1 MSGPDHPEPAGAPQG
16 PGPGGEYARIAAASD
31 EDLAAELLA
40 LTPTHEGRDRDQ
52 LRAWARVA
60 LGFGR
65 ELADT
70 AGAPAPGDPA
80 RPEAEVTDMATGGLR
95 RDEVLLAEYL
105 HRAAGDRVIVYA
117 DALDYARGVAEA
129 AGWGGDYPR
138 PALREAALAHEEAHR
153 MLHRGHSR
161 ELRRRLDHTVLRWG
175 PLRVRGHIVGA
186 DEIAA
191 HAYAGRRG
199 ALRRS
204 PLALTAAIA
213 ATLAHRG
220 TDHHGPGPRTTPGDR
235 P

>member
-1 MSGPDHPEPAGAPQG
+1 MNGTPHPEPAGAPQG
-16 PGPGGEYARIAAASD
+16 PDDDYARIAAASD

-40 LTPTHEGRDRDQ
+40 LTPTHEGRDREQ

-65 ELADT
+65 ELA
-70 AGAPAPGDPA
+70 AAAPAPGDPA
-80 RPEAEVTDMATGGLR
+80 RPEPEVSDMATGGLR

-105 HRAAGDRVIVYA
+105 HRASGDRVVVYA

-129 AGWGGDYPR
+129 AGWGRDYPR
-138 PALREAALAHEEAHR
+138 PALRETALAHEEAHR
-153 MLHRGHSR
+153 LLHRGHGR
-161 ELRRRLDHTVLRWG
+161 ELRRRLDHSAFRLG
-175 PLRVRGHIVGA
+175 PLRVRGHVVGA

-220 TDHHGPGPRTTPGDR
+220 TDQHGPGPRTTPGDR

>member
-1 MSGPDHPEPAGAPQG
+1 MTAPPRPGADYG
-16 PGPGGEYARIAAASD
+16 RISAASD

-40 LTPTHEGRDRDQ
+40 LTPTHEGRDPGQ
-52 LRAWARVA
+52 LRDWARTA
-60 LGFGR
+60 LAFGR

-70 AGAPAPGDPA
+70 AGAGPAGPGGA
-80 RPEAEVTDMATGGLR
+80 GAEVTDRAAGGLR
-95 RDEVLLAEYL
+95 PGEVLLAEYL

-117 DALDYARGVAEA
+117 DALDYARGVAQA
-129 AGWGGDYPR
+129 AGWGRDFPR
-138 PALREAALAHEEAHR
+138 AALRGAALAHEEAHR
-153 MLHRGHSR
+153 MLHRGHGR
-161 ELRRRLDHTVLRWG
+161 ELRRRLGHTALRLG
-175 PLRVRGHIVGA
+175 PLRVRGHVAGA

-220 TDHHGPGPRTTPGDR
+220 TDQHGPGPRTTSGDR